1 MNSVEKTVIF
11 SQVGSDF
18 TEPGVIAGLLHVET
32 ADSVAR
38 NGVRVIFSNLSPSAA
53 EKWWLALRCGD
64 KLVLN
69 PVSLPQDYFVTE
81 KLDCAR
87 TAEAALIGEKDGRKL
102 AAAYACS
109 SGGNRDAFIA
119 KAISLLSG
127 KTEEKCYYK
136 EKAAELLKIF
146 TENKPFSPLIKA
158 FRESYWVRMI
168 RGDAYFLQ
176 GVILRGDKPLYICF
190 AMPEKYMKKRDEI
203 FVYYAPEGKKGYF
216 LAFQDAFTGKAVKP
230 DVNSLLNAS

>member
-18 TEPGVIAGLLHVET
+18 AEPGVIAGLLHVET

-127 KTEEKCYYK
+127 KTRRNAIIRRKPPSS
-136 EKAAELLKIF
+136 LKSLPK
-146 TENKPFSPLIKA
+146 TSPFRPS
-158 FRESYWVRMI
+158 
-168 RGDAYFLQ
+168 
-176 GVILRGDKPLYICF
+176 
-190 AMPEKYMKKRDEI
+190 
-203 FVYYAPEGKKGYF
+203 
-216 LAFQDAFTGKAVKP
+216 
-230 DVNSLLNAS
+230 